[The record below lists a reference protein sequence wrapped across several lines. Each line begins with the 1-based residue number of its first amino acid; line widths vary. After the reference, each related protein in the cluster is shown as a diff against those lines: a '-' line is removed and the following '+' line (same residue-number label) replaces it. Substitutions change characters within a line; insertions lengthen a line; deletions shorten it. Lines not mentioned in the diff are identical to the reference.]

1 MLFLIYVLE
10 DDNSILELILY
21 ALKSQ
26 NIEAKG
32 FSEPLALQEAIK
44 EEIPQIL
51 ILDVML
57 PGISGFEI
65 LREIKNSEKTK
76 GIAVLMLSALNSELD
91 KVKGLDCGAD
101 DYITKPFGVMEFLAR
116 IRALLRRVEAKKDEI
131 IFGELEYSSI
141 KHSVTLR
148 GKKVDLTLKEFE
160 ILGLLLKNIQRA
172 FSRDEI
178 LEILWGDS
186 YNAESRRVDIHI
198 KTLRQKLGD
207 FGEHIKTIRGIG
219 YQFSREI

>member
-1 MLFLIYVLE
+1 MIYVLE

-116 IRALLRRVEAKKDEI
+116 IRALLRRVETKKDEI
-131 IFGELEYSSI
+131 IFGELEYSSV

-186 YNAESRRVDIHI
+186 YNTESRRVDIHI

>member
-1 MLFLIYVLE
+1 MIYVLE

-26 NIEAKG
+26 NIETKG

>member
-1 MLFLIYVLE
+1 MIYVLE
-10 DDNSILELILY
+10 DDNSIFELILY

>member
-1 MLFLIYVLE
+1 MIYVLE

-116 IRALLRRVEAKKDEI
+116 IRALLRRVETKKDEI

>member
-1 MLFLIYVLE
+1 MIYVLE

-32 FSEPLALQEAIK
+32 FSEPLALQESIK

-76 GIAVLMLSALNSELD
+76 GISVLMLSALNSELD

>member
-1 MLFLIYVLE
+1 MIYVLE

-131 IFGELEYSSI
+131 IFGELEYSSV

>member
-1 MLFLIYVLE
+1 MIYVLE

-116 IRALLRRVEAKKDEI
+116 IRALLRRVETKKDEI
-131 IFGELEYSSI
+131 IFGELEYSSV

>member
-1 MLFLIYVLE
+1 MIYVLE

-26 NIEAKG
+26 NIETKG

-91 KVKGLDCGAD
+91 KVKVLDCGAD

-207 FGEHIKTIRGIG
+207 SGEHIKTIRGIG
-219 YQFSREI
+219 SQFSREI

>member
-1 MLFLIYVLE
+1 MIYVLE

-116 IRALLRRVEAKKDEI
+116 IRALLRRVEVKKDEI

>member
-1 MLFLIYVLE
+1 MIYVLE

-32 FSEPLALQEAIK
+32 FSEPLVLQEAIK

>member
-1 MLFLIYVLE
+1 MIYVLE

-198 KTLRQKLGD
+198 QTLRQKLGD

>member
-1 MLFLIYVLE
+1 MIYVLE

-26 NIEAKG
+26 NIETKG

-76 GIAVLMLSALNSELD
+76 GISVLMLSALNSELD

>member
-1 MLFLIYVLE
+1 MIYVLE

-76 GIAVLMLSALNSELD
+76 RIAVLMLSALNSELD

-116 IRALLRRVEAKKDEI
+116 IRALLRRVEVKKDEI

>member
-1 MLFLIYVLE
+1 MIYVLE

-26 NIEAKG
+26 NIESKG

-116 IRALLRRVEAKKDEI
+116 IRALLRRVETKKDEI

>member
-1 MLFLIYVLE
+1 MIYVLE

-57 PGISGFEI
+57 PGISGLEI

>member
-1 MLFLIYVLE
+1 
-10 DDNSILELILY
+10 
-21 ALKSQ
+21 
-26 NIEAKG
+26 
-32 FSEPLALQEAIK
+32 
-44 EEIPQIL
+44 
-51 ILDVML
+51 
-57 PGISGFEI
+57 
-65 LREIKNSEKTK
+65 
-76 GIAVLMLSALNSELD
+76 
-91 KVKGLDCGAD
+91 
-101 DYITKPFGVMEFLAR
+101 MEFIAR

>member
-1 MLFLIYVLE
+1 MIYVLE

-76 GIAVLMLSALNSELD
+76 GISVLMLSALNSELD

-116 IRALLRRVEAKKDEI
+116 IRALLRRVEVKKDEI

>member
-1 MLFLIYVLE
+1 MIYVLE

-21 ALKSQ
+21 ALKSH

>member
-1 MLFLIYVLE
+1 MIYVLE

-26 NIEAKG
+26 NIEANG

>member
-1 MLFLIYVLE
+1 MIYVLE

-26 NIEAKG
+26 NIEARG

>member
-1 MLFLIYVLE
+1 MFFVLE

>member
-1 MLFLIYVLE
+1 MIYVLE

>member
-1 MLFLIYVLE
+1 MIYVLE

-207 FGEHIKTIRGIG
+207 FGEHIKTIRGFG

>member
-1 MLFLIYVLE
+1 MIW
-10 DDNSILELILY
+10 
-21 ALKSQ
+21 
-26 NIEAKG
+26 
-32 FSEPLALQEAIK
+32 
-44 EEIPQIL
+44 
-51 ILDVML
+51 
-57 PGISGFEI
+57 PGISGLEI

>member
-1 MLFLIYVLE
+1 MIYVLE

-91 KVKGLDCGAD
+91 KVKGLDYGAD

-116 IRALLRRVEAKKDEI
+116 IRALLRRVETKKDEI
-131 IFGELEYSSI
+131 IFGELEYSSV

>member
-1 MLFLIYVLE
+1 MIYVLE

-76 GIAVLMLSALNSELD
+76 EISVLMLSALNSELD

>member
-1 MLFLIYVLE
+1 MIYVLE

-76 GIAVLMLSALNSELD
+76 GISVLMLSALNSELD

-116 IRALLRRVEAKKDEI
+116 IRALLRRVETKKDEI
-131 IFGELEYSSI
+131 IFGELEYSSV

>member
-1 MLFLIYVLE
+1 MIYVLE

-76 GIAVLMLSALNSELD
+76 GISVLMLSALNSELD

-131 IFGELEYSSI
+131 VFGELEYSSI

>member
-1 MLFLIYVLE
+1 
-10 DDNSILELILY
+10 
-21 ALKSQ
+21 
-26 NIEAKG
+26 
-32 FSEPLALQEAIK
+32 
-44 EEIPQIL
+44 
-51 ILDVML
+51 ML

>member
-1 MLFLIYVLE
+1 MIYVLE

-91 KVKGLDCGAD
+91 KVKGLDYGAD

>member
-1 MLFLIYVLE
+1 MIYVLE

-44 EEIPQIL
+44 EKIPQIL

>member
-1 MLFLIYVLE
+1 MIYVLE

-101 DYITKPFGVMEFLAR
+101 DYITKPFGVMGFLAR

>member
-1 MLFLIYVLE
+1 LIYVLE

>member
-1 MLFLIYVLE
+1 MIYVLE

-32 FSEPLALQEAIK
+32 FSEPLSLQEAIK

-76 GIAVLMLSALNSELD
+76 GISVLMLSALNSELD

>member
-1 MLFLIYVLE
+1 MIYVLE

-76 GIAVLMLSALNSELD
+76 GISVLMLSALNSELD

-131 IFGELEYSSI
+131 IFGELEYSSV

>member
-1 MLFLIYVLE
+1 MIYVLE

-76 GIAVLMLSALNSELD
+76 GSAVLMLSALNSELD

>member
-1 MLFLIYVLE
+1 MIYVLE

-65 LREIKNSEKTK
+65 LREIKNSEKTT

-186 YNAESRRVDIHI
+186 YNAESRRVDIQI